1 MRGDEM
7 KRVIAGVVLVLGVVS
22 YRLVLDSDAQ
32 VPSAKSGTTETQS
45 AQAGPASPK
54 VHEDDEVKIPIPPG
68 WTTAT
73 AGYPAVAITGAKG
86 ELLLSRNNYTLAL
99 AYDAEQAS
107 GVIGGRFI
115 EIFRIPWLDA
125 DEAGDCSLH
134 LSQHPQPASRTLMF
148 MNIIFRTDD
157 PEVRAKCGVKKP
169 LSYWKNEGG
178 TRQIVGEQ
186 RWFAGSFTTA
196 EGGWFFQSDGTNCG
210 QKAYTLSSKAK
221 TPEELPF
228 VGDPELKKVVT
239 EAIDIVNSIQYK
251 RCAPATAQ

>member
-1 MRGDEM
+1 M
-7 KRVIAGVVLVLGVVS
+7 KRFIAALVLVSGAVS
-22 YRLVLDSDAQ
+22 GRLALNSDAQ
-32 VPSAKSGTTETQS
+32 LSSAKTRTSDTET
-45 AQAGPASPK
+45 AQARPTSPK
-54 VHEDDEVKIPIPPG
+54 VYEDDEVKIPIPPG

-107 GVIGGRFI
+107 GIIGGRFI
-115 EIFRIPWLDA
+115 EIFRIPWLGADDA
-125 DEAGDCSLH
+125 WDCSLH
-134 LSQHPQPASRTLMF
+134 LSEHTQPASRTLMF

-157 PEVRAKCGVKKP
+157 PEVREKCGIKKP

-196 EGGWFFQSDGTNCG
+196 EGGWFLQSDGTNCG
-210 QKAYTLSSKAK
+210 QKAYTLTSKAK
-221 TPEELPF
+221 APEELPV
-228 VGDPELKKVVT
+228 VGDPELKKTVT
-239 EAIDIVNSIQYK
+239 EAIDIVDSIHYK
-251 RCAPATAQ
+251 RCAPAVPK